1 MTTSVLDP
9 VAITGCGVVS
19 PAGAGLDAL
28 RALLDG
34 ETTANATPVAEDAEA
49 LPPVAVRTVPE
60 IRLADYVGRKGTR
73 RLDRMIG
80 FTLIATRLAL
90 ESAGGADD
98 DALRARTGVAV
109 GTTTGSVRSVY
120 ELAHSIFRPEVGYV
134 PSRFPNSVMNS
145 CAGQVA
151 VWNAFQGVNSTLAN
165 GHASSASALR
175 YARNAIRFGHATRVF
190 VGGVEELSPQVA
202 WGWHKS
208 GTLTQDA
215 LLGEGCAMLVAEDP
229 ARVGDREV
237 LAELLG
243 AEVGYFDPRDR
254 RITPARGLARCVTR
268 LLERAGLTAG
278 DVDLVSPGAASQHGA
293 RAVEEYGLRLA
304 LGELPAAVRVSEAV
318 GDCYSASGALQAA
331 AVLARWSGGSH
342 PGERH
347 ALVSSLGTD
356 GSVGCFLLRRPA
368 A

>member
-19 PAGAGLDAL
+19 PAGAGLAAL

-34 ETTANATPVAEDAEA
+34 ETKPNETPPAEDAEV
-49 LPPVAVRTVPE
+49 LPPLAVRIVPD

-80 FTLIATRLAL
+80 FGLIATRLAL
-90 ESAGGADD
+90 DSVGGDD
-98 DALRARTGVAV
+98 DEALRARTGVAL

-120 ELAHSIFRPEVGYV
+120 ELADSIFNPEVGYV

-145 CAGQVA
+145 CAGQIA

-165 GHASSASALR
+165 GHASSVSALR
-175 YARNAIRFGHATRVF
+175 YARNAIRFGHAGRVF

-208 GTLTQDA
+208 GSLTQDA
-215 LLGEGCAMLVAEDP
+215 VLGEGCAMLVAEDP
-229 ARVGDREV
+229 AQVGDRKV

-254 RITPARGLARCVTR
+254 RVTPARGLAQSVTR
-268 LLERAGLTAG
+268 LLERSGLTAG
-278 DVDLVSPGAASQHGA
+278 DVDLVSLGAAGQHGA

-304 LGELPAAVRVSEAV
+304 LGELPTTLRVSDAL
-318 GDCYSASGALQAA
+318 GDCYSASGAMQAA
-331 AVLARWSGGSH
+331 AVLARWSDGSH
-342 PGERH
+342 PAERH
-347 ALVSSLGTD
+347 VLVTSLGAD
-356 GSVGCFLLRRPA
+356 GSIGCFLLRRPT
-368 A
+368 